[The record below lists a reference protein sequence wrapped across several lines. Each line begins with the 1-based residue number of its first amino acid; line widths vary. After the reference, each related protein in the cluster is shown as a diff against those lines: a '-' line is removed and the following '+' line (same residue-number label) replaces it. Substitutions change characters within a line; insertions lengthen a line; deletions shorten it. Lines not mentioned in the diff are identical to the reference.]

1 MDDLPPDQL
10 FDDDSASELDSDE
23 ILDINEED
31 FDDIPL
37 VIGMQADLLLKRRT
51 QSTYTHFSMS
61 EFSSLYSM

>member
-51 QSTYTHFSMS
+51 QSTYFSMS

>member
-31 FDDIPL
+31 FDNIPL
-37 VIGMQADLLLKRRT
+37 VIGMQADLLFKRCT
-51 QSTYTHFSMS
+51 QSTIMRV
-61 EFSSLYSM
+61 LARPNLVL